1 MSKRKKTQA
10 DCTDEEGAR
19 RCGFFN
25 TVTQEV
31 SEYSNLT
38 LDDRERLNMALARQ
52 GSAWRWVPV
61 AKEGDLMANQGAH
74 DERHG
79 DE

>member
-10 DCTDEEGAR
+10 GDTNDDAAR

-61 AKEGDLMANQGAH
+61 AEEGD
-74 DERHG
+74 
-79 DE
+79 